1 MNKRYI
7 LSGVAALLA
16 TGAVA
21 KPFSAS
27 DIPVDTKWVAYAD
40 MTKAR
45 DTQLGKHFINGIDE
59 KDRRKLDA
67 FKAIFNFDL
76 INDIDSLMIFG
87 PALEE
92 DGDGVLL
99 FSGNFNQEH
108 LVTLLR
114 ANETYVSISHGEA
127 TIHSWVDDKNK
138 GVTPEIRTYGAFA
151 SDGTIVIGDVRN
163 LVSQALDVLEGK
175 AAGLSGESALNL
187 SDRGGAAV
195 LAAALKVSD
204 GESLPAEAAM
214 LRQTRSMFVSVRE
227 KEGRL
232 IGEIEINTD
241 NSEAAVHMDS
251 IVRGI
256 LAMGFLYE
264 EAYPGLSEL
273 VRGVQIETK
282 ESRVLIK
289 TSYPVEG
296 VIKTIEASTD
306 KAAHNGSA
314 DDAKTE

>member
-1 MNKRYI
+1 MNKKYT
-7 LSGVAALLA
+7 LLGVAALLA
-16 TGAVA
+16 TGVVA

-27 DIPVDTKWVAYAD
+27 DVPADTKWVAYAD
-40 MTKAR
+40 MTQAR
-45 DTQLGKHFINGIDE
+45 DTQIGKHFINGIDE

-92 DGDGVLL
+92 DGDAVLL
-99 FSGNFNQEH
+99 FSGNFNKEH
-108 LVTLLR
+108 LLTLVR
-114 ANETYVSISHGEA
+114 ANETYASKSHGEA

-138 GVTPEIRTYGAFA
+138 GVDPEIRTYGAFA
-151 SDGTIVIGDVRN
+151 SDGTIVLGDVLS

-175 AAGLSGESALNL
+175 AAGLAGESVLNL
-187 SDRGGAAV
+187 SDRGGAVFA
-195 LAAALKVSD
+195 AAALKVSD

-214 LRQTRSMFVSVRE
+214 LRQTRSMVFSIRE
-227 KEGRL
+227 NEGRL
-232 IGEIEINTD
+232 MGEIEINTD
-241 NSEAAVHMDS
+241 NSEAVTHMDS
-251 IVRGI
+251 VVRGI

-273 VRGVQIETK
+273 VRGIQVETT

-289 TSYPVEG
+289 TSYPVER
-296 VIKTIEASTD
+296 VIKTIEESVD
-306 KAAHNGSA
+306 KAA
-314 DDAKTE
+314 DDAEVE